1 MTIKVN
7 CAILAITNRKKTF
20 AKGNKNMLFWSFII
34 LFVVGIILYKVF
46 EFELLGELVTAISG
60 FAVLISLFLII
71 GEYTTMDSY
80 LEKTREQY
88 KAITYKI
95 ESEVCRDEF
104 GLLNKEVIDEIQE
117 WNKDVRFYQNIQDN
131 FWVGIYYP
139 NVFDEFETIDYES
152 FEKK

>member
-1 MTIKVN
+1 
-7 CAILAITNRKKTF
+7 
-20 AKGNKNMLFWSFII
+20 MLFWLFII

-46 EFELLGELVTAISG
+46 EFEFLGDFGCAMSIISG
-60 FAVLISLFLII
+60 LSIIISLFLSI
-71 GEYTTMDSY
+71 GQYTTMNAY

-95 ESEVCRDEF
+95 ESDACRDEF
-104 GLLNKEVIDEIQE
+104 GLLNKEVIDEIQQS
-117 WNKDVRFYQNIQDN
+117 NKDLRFYQSIQDN
-131 FWVGIYYP
+131 FWLGIYYP

>member
-1 MTIKVN
+1 
-7 CAILAITNRKKTF
+7 
-20 AKGNKNMLFWSFII
+20 MLFWSFVI
-34 LFVVGIILYKVF
+34 LFVVGIILYNVF
-46 EFELLGELVTAISG
+46 EFELGELVSTLSG
-60 FAVLISLFLII
+60 LAVIISLFLII

-95 ESEVCRDEF
+95 ESDACRDEF

-131 FWVGIYYP
+131 FWLGIYYP

>member
-1 MTIKVN
+1 
-7 CAILAITNRKKTF
+7 
-20 AKGNKNMLFWSFII
+20 MLFWLFII

-46 EFELLGELVTAISG
+46 EFEFLGDFGYVISIISG
-60 FAVLISLFLII
+60 LAVIISLFIII

-95 ESEVCRDEF
+95 ESDSCRDEF

-131 FWVGIYYP
+131 FWLGIYYP
-139 NVFDEFETIDYES
+139 NVFDEFGTIDYKS

>member
-1 MTIKVN
+1 
-7 CAILAITNRKKTF
+7 
-20 AKGNKNMLFWSFII
+20 MLFWSFII

-60 FAVLISLFLII
+60 FAVIISLFLII

-80 LEKTREQY
+80 LEKSREQY

-95 ESEVCRDEF
+95 ESDTCRDEF

-117 WNKDVRFYQNIQDN
+117 WNEDVVFNQSIQDN
-131 FWVGIYYP
+131 FWVGIYFP
-139 NVFDEFETIDYES
+139 NVFDEFKTIDYED
-152 FEKK
+152 FDVERMYK

>member
-1 MTIKVN
+1 
-7 CAILAITNRKKTF
+7 
-20 AKGNKNMLFWSFII
+20 MLFWLFII

-46 EFELLGELVTAISG
+46 EFEFLGDFGYFISIISG
-60 FAVLISLFLII
+60 LAVIISLFLII

-95 ESEVCRDEF
+95 ESDACRDEF

-131 FWVGIYYP
+131 FWLGIYYP

>member
-1 MTIKVN
+1 
-7 CAILAITNRKKTF
+7 
-20 AKGNKNMLFWSFII
+20 MLFWSFII

-60 FAVLISLFLII
+60 FVILISLFLII
-71 GEYTTMDSY
+71 GEYTTMNSY
-80 LEKTREQY
+80 IEKTREQY

-95 ESEVCRDEF
+95 ESDACRDEF

-131 FWVGIYYP
+131 FWLGIYYP
-139 NVFDEFETIDYES
+139 NVFDEFGTIDYES

>member
-1 MTIKVN
+1 
-7 CAILAITNRKKTF
+7 
-20 AKGNKNMLFWSFII
+20 MLFWSFII

-60 FAVLISLFLII
+60 FAVLTSLLLII
-71 GEYTTMDSY
+71 SEYTTMDSY
-80 LEKTREQY
+80 LEKSREQY

-95 ESEVCRDEF
+95 ESDACRDEF

-131 FWVGIYYP
+131 FWLGIYYP

>member
-1 MTIKVN
+1 
-7 CAILAITNRKKTF
+7 
-20 AKGNKNMLFWSFII
+20 MLFWSFVI
-34 LFVVGIILYKVF
+34 LFVVGIILYNVF
-46 EFELLGELVTAISG
+46 EFELSGELVSTLSGLAII
-60 FAVLISLFLII
+60 ISLFLII

-95 ESEVCRDEF
+95 ESDTCRDEF

-117 WNKDVRFYQNIQDN
+117 WNKDVRFYHNIQDN
-131 FWVGIYYP
+131 FWLGIYYP

>member
-1 MTIKVN
+1 
-7 CAILAITNRKKTF
+7 
-20 AKGNKNMLFWSFII
+20 MLFWSFII
-34 LFVVGIILYKVF
+34 LFIVGIILYKVF
-46 EFELLGELVTAISG
+46 GFELLGELVTVISG
-60 FAVLISLFLII
+60 FAVLIYLFIII
-71 GEYTTMDSY
+71 GEYTTMGSY

-95 ESEVCRDEF
+95 ESDACRDEF

-131 FWVGIYYP
+131 FWLGIYYP
-139 NVFDEFETIDYES
+139 NVFDEFGTIDYES

>member
-1 MTIKVN
+1 
-7 CAILAITNRKKTF
+7 
-20 AKGNKNMLFWSFII
+20 MLFWSFII

-95 ESEVCRDEF
+95 ESDTCRDEF
-104 GLLNKEVIDEIQE
+104 ELLNKEVIDEIQE
-117 WNKDVRFYQNIQDN
+117 WNKDVRFYHNIQDN
-131 FWVGIYYP
+131 FWLGIYYP

>member
-1 MTIKVN
+1 
-7 CAILAITNRKKTF
+7 
-20 AKGNKNMLFWSFII
+20 MLFWLFII
-34 LFVVGIILYKVF
+34 LFVVGIILHKVF
-46 EFELLGELVTAISG
+46 EFEFLGYFGYVFSIISG
-60 FAVLISLFLII
+60 LAVIISLFLII

-95 ESEVCRDEF
+95 ESNACRDEF

-131 FWVGIYYP
+131 FWLGIYYP

>member
-1 MTIKVN
+1 
-7 CAILAITNRKKTF
+7 
-20 AKGNKNMLFWSFII
+20 MLFWSFII
-34 LFVVGIILYKVF
+34 LFIVGIILYRVF
-46 EFELLGELVTAISG
+46 EFESLGELITTLSG
-60 FAVLISLFLII
+60 LAVIISLFLII

-80 LEKTREQY
+80 LEKNREQY

-95 ESEVCRDEF
+95 ESDACRDEF

-117 WNKDVRFYQNIQDN
+117 WNKDIIFYQNMQDN
-131 FWVGIYYP
+131 FWLGIYYP

>member
-1 MTIKVN
+1 
-7 CAILAITNRKKTF
+7 
-20 AKGNKNMLFWSFII
+20 MLFWLFII

-46 EFELLGELVTAISG
+46 EFEFLGDFGYFISIISG
-60 FAVLISLFLII
+60 LAVIISLFIII

-95 ESEVCRDEF
+95 ESDSCRDEF

-131 FWVGIYYP
+131 FWLGIYYP
-139 NVFDEFETIDYES
+139 NVFDEFGTIDYES

>member
-1 MTIKVN
+1 
-7 CAILAITNRKKTF
+7 
-20 AKGNKNMLFWSFII
+20 MLFWLFII

-46 EFELLGELVTAISG
+46 EFEFLGDFGYFISIISG
-60 FAVLISLFLII
+60 LAVIISLFIII

-95 ESEVCRDEF
+95 ESDSCRDEF

-131 FWVGIYYP
+131 FWLGIYYP

>member
-1 MTIKVN
+1 
-7 CAILAITNRKKTF
+7 
-20 AKGNKNMLFWSFII
+20 MLFWSFII
-34 LFVVGIILYKVF
+34 LFIVGIILYKVF
-46 EFELLGELVTAISG
+46 EFEFLGDFGYFISIISG
-60 FAVLISLFLII
+60 LAVIISLFLII
-71 GEYTTMDSY
+71 DEYTTMDSY

-95 ESEVCRDEF
+95 ESNACRDEF

-131 FWVGIYYP
+131 FWLGIYYP
-139 NVFDEFETIDYES
+139 NVFDEFGTIDYES

>member
-1 MTIKVN
+1 
-7 CAILAITNRKKTF
+7 
-20 AKGNKNMLFWSFII
+20 MLFWSFII

-46 EFELLGELVTAISG
+46 EFELLGELATDISG
-60 FAVLISLFLII
+60 FAILISLFLII
-71 GEYTTMDSY
+71 GEYITTDSY

-95 ESEVCRDEF
+95 ESDACRDEF

-131 FWVGIYYP
+131 FWLGIYYP

>member
-1 MTIKVN
+1 
-7 CAILAITNRKKTF
+7 
-20 AKGNKNMLFWSFII
+20 MLFWLFII

-46 EFELLGELVTAISG
+46 EFEFLGDFGYFISIISG
-60 FAVLISLFLII
+60 LAVIISLFIII

-95 ESEVCRDEF
+95 ESDSCRDEF

-131 FWVGIYYP
+131 FWLGIYYP
-139 NVFDEFETIDYES
+139 NVFDEFETIEYES

>member
-1 MTIKVN
+1 
-7 CAILAITNRKKTF
+7 
-20 AKGNKNMLFWSFII
+20 MLFWSFII
-34 LFVVGIILYKVF
+34 IFVVGIILYKVF
-46 EFELLGELVTAISG
+46 EFELLGELVTVISG

-95 ESEVCRDEF
+95 ENDACRDEF

-131 FWVGIYYP
+131 FWLGIYYP
-139 NVFDEFETIDYES
+139 NVFDEFKTIEYES